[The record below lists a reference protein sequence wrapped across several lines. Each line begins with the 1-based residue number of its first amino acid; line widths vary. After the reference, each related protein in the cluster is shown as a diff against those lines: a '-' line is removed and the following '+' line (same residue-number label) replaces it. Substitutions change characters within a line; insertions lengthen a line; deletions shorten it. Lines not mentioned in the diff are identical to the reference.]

1 MDMIGKVRRM
11 RLRDQLSLSEIAKR
25 TGLSRNTVKKWLK
38 APGDVVPKYERVKL
52 DGKLTA
58 FEPILHQALTTDSH
72 RPKQGR
78 RSGRA
83 LFAQIQAQGYRGGYS
98 AVTDYIRRWRV
109 ESAASPAKAFVP
121 MSFELG
127 EAFQFDWSEDGLV
140 IGGVYYRL
148 QVSHMLLCASGAF
161 WLVAYPSQ
169 GHEML
174 FDAHTRSFEAL
185 GGVARRGIYDNMKT
199 AVDKVK
205 KGKGRVVN
213 ARFAAMCAHYLFDAD
228 FCNRA
233 SGWEKGRV
241 EKDVQDSRR
250 RIWLEAGQRR
260 FGSFAELNAWLGER
274 CRALW
279 QELRHPQHKEF
290 SIAEMLELE
299 QEHLMPMPAAF
310 DGYVEHP
317 VRVSSTCLVTVARNR
332 YSVPCEWA
340 GQMVSTHLYPAQI
353 VVVAGDTVVATHER
367 LSERNQTRYDW
378 QHYVPLIERK
388 PGALRN
394 GAPFAD
400 LPDPLQ
406 RMRRALLHQDGGDKV
421 MAQVLAE
428 VPKQG
433 LDAVLVAVELA
444 LQSAP
449 PSGRVSC
456 EHVINVLA
464 RLQAQP
470 LPETVATILQVSQAP
485 PGRHGTLRQPAHR
498 HCRAGGRSCVSW
510 TKSSKSCA
518 CMAWRGPGRIW
529 SSKAVMR
536 HWRARAGCWSTCC
549 RPRRRTVPCA
559 RSATR
564 CTRPSSLCTAT
575 WRALTSSARR
585 WAES

>member
-1 MDMIGKVRRM
+1 M
-11 RLRDQLSLSEIAKR
+11 
-25 TGLSRNTVKKWLK
+25 K
-38 APGDVVPKYERVKL
+38 ADAR
-52 DGKLTA
+52 
-58 FEPILHQALTTDSH
+58 
-72 RPKQGR
+72 RPKKER
-78 RSGRA
+78 RTAKA
-83 LFAQIQAQGYRGGYS
+83 LFAQIKAAGYEGGYTR
-98 AVTDYIRRWRV
+98 VTDFIRKWRQGKGQGD
-109 ESAASPAKAFVP
+109 AAKAFVP
-121 MSFELG
+121 LTFELG

-161 WLVAYPSQ
+161 WQ
-169 GHEML
+169 
-174 FDAHTRSFEAL
+174 
-185 GGVARRGIYDNMKT
+185 
-199 AVDKVK
+199 
-205 KGKGRVVN
+205 GKGRVVN

-485 PGRHGTLRQPAHR
+485 PGRHGALRQPAHR

-536 HWRARAGCWSTCC
+536 HWRARAGC
-549 RPRRRTVPCA
+549 
-559 RSATR
+559 
-564 CTRPSSLCTAT
+564 
-575 WRALTSSARR
+575 
-585 WAES
+585 